1 MRAYL
6 GNLLK
11 LARNNRHLNPRVAV
25 FYVTGQCNL
34 NCAYCEEFGAR
45 RNEQNLSPLPLEQVM
60 KVLRVIRT
68 GMDSLWLTGGE
79 TLTHPDI
86 DDIILR
92 AKLNLKFRE
101 LTLITNGLLLPKHER
116 ALSAIDRLIVS
127 LDSTD
132 AQSWSQTIGVS
143 PAQADS
149 ILDNIRHY
157 AGEQKK
163 FGYQMIVNAV
173 LTPES
178 IPPRSDDFNRPPKAT
193 KVATTTDTQYATSR
207 SIPVGRNTLEDLL
220 AFATANH
227 LLISFSP
234 QSFNNW
240 PRYEL
245 MVSPEYKAFIQ
256 KLLKLKNE
264 GAPILGSRAY
274 FKNMLEL
281 APFDCYPTLVPR
293 ILADGELTY
302 PCRPFEK
309 ADNGQGG
316 RPVNLLNA
324 KNWDEAWRTAYE
336 IYGQPPRTCHS
347 CFQQCYI
354 EPSLMQAHPLMMAW
368 EWLCYSA
375 IRKGRL
381 TTYAPG

>member
-132 AQSWSQTIGVS
+132 TQSWSQTIGVS
-143 PAQADS
+143 PAQAES

-173 LTPES
+173 ITPES
-178 IPPRSDDFNRPPKAT
+178 FT
-193 KVATTTDTQYATSR
+193 LTQYAL
-207 SIPVGRNTLEDLL
+207 RNTLEDLL

-256 KLLKLKNE
+256 KLLQLKRD

-293 ILADGELTY
+293 VLADGELTY

-324 KNWDEAWRTAYE
+324 KNWDEAWQTAYE
-336 IYGQPPRTCHS
+336 TYGQPPRTCHS
-347 CFQQCYI
+347 CFQQCYT

-368 EWLCYSA
+368 EWLRYPA
-375 IRKGRL
+375 VRKGRL